1 MDNRQSVIILH
12 GWQSSK
18 ENWSRVKEII
28 EKEEVKVF
36 VPDLP
41 GFKEETKLE
50 KAWNLENYLNW
61 LENFI
66 ETKKNSGEITEP
78 FFLLGHS
85 FGGRISIKFSVKNP
99 QKLKG
104 LILVSS
110 AGIRHKKKPSK
121 LIPYL
126 KKLSFFPFFPFLRK
140 IYYKFIIRK
149 TDYLRV
155 EGVLK
160 ETFKKTIEED
170 LTPFLSK
177 IKVKT
182 LILWGDRDKITL
194 PADAYLMKEKIENSK
209 LEIMEGINHTPYLEN
224 PELLSRKILEFI
236 SL

>member
-18 ENWSRVKEII
+18 ENWSKVKESI
-28 EKEEVKVF
+28 ERGGFKVF

-50 KAWNLENYLNW
+50 KAWNLEDYLNW
-61 LENFI
+61 LGNFI
-66 ETKKNSGEITEP
+66 EIKKNSGEITEP

-99 QKLKG
+99 QRLKG

-110 AGIRHKKKPSK
+110 AGIRHKKNPSK
-121 LIPYL
+121 LIL
-126 KKLSFFPFFPFLRK
+126 FKKLSFLPFFPFFRK
-140 IYYKFIIRK
+140 IYYRFIIKK
-149 TDYLRV
+149 TDYLKA
-155 EGVLK
+155 EGPLR

-170 LTPFLSK
+170 LAPLLSQ

-182 LILWGDRDKITL
+182 LILWGDKDEVTL
-194 PADAYLMKEKIENSK
+194 LSDAHLMKEKIENSK
-209 LEIMEGINHTPYLEN
+209 LEIMEGIGHTPYLEN

-236 SL
+236 LL